1 MRLIR
6 QHNIINGLLLI
17 AAVSVSSCNSILE
30 DDSLPVSNK
39 NIEIS
44 FTRSSESMIGLDD
57 NGTFKV
63 AFFTGADYNY
73 YNSTD
78 NLSGIDNYKEDAYDT
93 AIPYPNGTT
102 VYAIGYAPSDRLTVS
117 DDYKQL
123 ALSST
128 ISAGTVDVLASQTEE
143 GNKNSPFSN
152 KSPLEFKHLLTKV
165 TFYAKRDKKM
175 QSSKLV
181 HDVKVTLG
189 KSYLINKWE
198 YNKETYVAAGAQE
211 TIENDLTLHV
221 PDQYLT
227 DIDQEYTIGTCYLNM
242 PANNNGQ
249 LSFNLEATMTP
260 VGSTEH

>member
-102 VYAIGYAPSDRLTVS
+102 VYAVGYAPSDRLTVS
-117 DDYKQL
+117 DD
-123 ALSST
+123 
-128 ISAGTVDVLASQTEE
+128 
-143 GNKNSPFSN
+143 P
-152 KSPLEFKHLLTKV
+152 
-165 TFYAKRDKKM
+165 
-175 QSSKLV
+175 
-181 HDVKVTLG
+181 
-189 KSYLINKWE
+189 
-198 YNKETYVAAGAQE
+198 
-211 TIENDLTLHV
+211 
-221 PDQYLT
+221 
-227 DIDQEYTIGTCYLNM
+227 M
-242 PANNNGQ
+242 P
-249 LSFNLEATMTP
+249 
-260 VGSTEH
+260 